1 MKENV
6 KKYGVIAAIVLWF
19 ILVVFVAIFM
29 VSCGKSRP
37 TIEPGDVVKKIV
49 VDSVVVLP
57 PHSTIETDPSY
68 KYFTSDSSEFTSR
81 SKYRVGDTITTVYK
95 KVQ

>member
-6 KKYGVIAAIVLWF
+6 KKYGVIVAIILWF
-19 ILVVFVAIFM
+19 ILVVFVAVFM
-29 VSCGKSRP
+29 VSCGKSKP
-37 TIEPGDVVKKIV
+37 LVEPGDVVKKTV
-49 VDSVVVLP
+49 VDSMVELP
-57 PHSTIETDPSY
+57 PHSTIEPDPSY